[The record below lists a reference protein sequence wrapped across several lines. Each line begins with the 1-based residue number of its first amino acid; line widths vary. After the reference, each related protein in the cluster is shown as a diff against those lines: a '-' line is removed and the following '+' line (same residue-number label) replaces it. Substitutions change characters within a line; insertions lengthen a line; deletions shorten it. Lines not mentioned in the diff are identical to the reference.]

1 METIGPF
8 RPPFG
13 PALGWPAQ
21 EGPPC
26 AGTNRAEMGAAP
38 RKEAGLRQMR
48 EREGRHTRCGIPPV
62 DDHASAQIRSL
73 SGDGFLCRRPVIPV
87 AIRNRAIRRPARA
100 PCRSPGPLCI
110 LSQCSRL
117 VRSRPT
123 PQGAGRFRPS
133 SIRAAALPCR
143 IPQAYSPPPGTNS
156 RFSPIGTGL
165 AGSLKKQRGILR
177 GSPFAKER
185 TYRAPGGCYCRRA
198 PGQLP
203 LSLARCFF

>member
-1 METIGPF
+1 MVFLPLMTMHLPKYAPF
-8 RPPFG
+8 R
-13 PALGWPAQ
+13 AMVSYA
-21 EGPPC
+21 
-26 AGTNRAEMGAAP
+26 AAP
-38 RKEAGLRQMR
+38 LSPWRSATGPSAV
-48 EREGRHTRCGIPPV
+48 PP
-62 DDHASAQIRSL
+62 A
-73 SGDGFLCRRPVIPV
+73 P
-87 AIRNRAIRRPARA
+87 

-165 AGSLKKQRGILR
+165 AGSLKKQQSVEKPPGVRGPQPPEALIGFGDMR
-177 GSPFAKER
+177 VKSAK
-185 TYRAPGGCYCRRA
+185 
-198 PGQLP
+198 
-203 LSLARCFF
+203 SLA

>member
-1 METIGPF
+1 MVFLPLMTMHLPKYAPF
-8 RPPFG
+8 R
-13 PALGWPAQ
+13 AMVSYA
-21 EGPPC
+21 
-26 AGTNRAEMGAAP
+26 AAP
-38 RKEAGLRQMR
+38 LSLWRSATGPSAV
-48 EREGRHTRCGIPPV
+48 PP
-62 DDHASAQIRSL
+62 A
-73 SGDGFLCRRPVIPV
+73 P
-87 AIRNRAIRRPARA
+87 

>member
-100 PCRSPGPLCI
+100 PLPVPRPPLHPFPMQPPRPQPADPPGGRPLSSKLHSGCRAASA
-110 LSQCSRL
+110 SR
-117 VRSRPT
+117 RHTAPRRERT
-123 PQGAGRFRPS
+123 AGFRPS
-133 SIRAAALPCR
+133 GRV
-143 IPQAYSPPPGTNS
+143 
-156 RFSPIGTGL
+156 
-165 AGSLKKQRGILR
+165 
-177 GSPFAKER
+177 
-185 TYRAPGGCYCRRA
+185 
-198 PGQLP
+198 
-203 LSLARCFF
+203 

>member
-1 METIGPF
+1 MVFLPLMTMHLPKYAPF
-8 RPPFG
+8 R
-13 PALGWPAQ
+13 AMVSYA
-21 EGPPC
+21 
-26 AGTNRAEMGAAP
+26 AAP
-38 RKEAGLRQMR
+38 LSPWRSATGPSAV
-48 EREGRHTRCGIPPV
+48 PP
-62 DDHASAQIRSL
+62 A
-73 SGDGFLCRRPVIPV
+73 P
-87 AIRNRAIRRPARA
+87 

-165 AGSLKKQRGILR
+165 AGSLKKRRGILR
-177 GSPFAKER
+177 GSSFAKER